1 MESHFAASAAALQQ
15 RAASATIVQVGFV
28 QDTCC
33 ALLINPLSPSFAQN
47 VPGEVIDEQ
56 SAGGAGLQHVVAS
69 SKGLHVGVEH

>member
-15 RAASATIVQVGFV
+15 RAASATIVQVGFMQV
-28 QDTCC
+28 APGVVT
-33 ALLINPLSPSFAQN
+33 NPLFPSFAQN
-47 VPGEVIDEQ
+47 VPGEVIVEQ